1 MKQSPVFS
9 FRQIHKNSHGTVFS
23 FLIETFFMSD
33 DRTKRSGQD
42 RTRVSGGQ
50 DWEVSYMTQ
59 KYNVSKQQVEEA
71 VKAVG
76 NSREKVEEYLQRNRK
91 GK

>member
-1 MKQSPVFS
+1 
-9 FRQIHKNSHGTVFS
+9 
-23 FLIETFFMSD
+23 MSD

-42 RTRVSGGQ
+42 RTRVAGGQ

-59 KYNVSKQQVEEA
+59 KYNVSKQEVEDA

-76 NSREKVEEYLQRNRK
+76 NSREKVEEYLERNRK